1 MSAVSQRELS
11 ESEQGQ
17 APQKVFKCGWLE
29 KRGRINKGFKKR
41 WFILKKATLE
51 YYKTHQKLGQG
62 IDPQGIIL
70 IAEGIRASI
79 PPAADQMQ
87 SISG

>member
-11 ESEQGQ
+11 ESEQ

-70 IAEGIRASI
+70 IAEGMRALI
-79 PPAADQMQ
+79 PPAADQMH
-87 SISG
+87 SISY